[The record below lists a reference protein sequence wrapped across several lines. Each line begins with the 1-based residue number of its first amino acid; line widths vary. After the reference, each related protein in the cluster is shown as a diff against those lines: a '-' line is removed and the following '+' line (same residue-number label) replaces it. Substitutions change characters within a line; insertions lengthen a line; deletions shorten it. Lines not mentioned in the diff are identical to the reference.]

1 MSYSIEK
8 SESEWKEQLTPE
20 EYRVLRQKGTEPA
33 FQGVYHDHHGEGVYR
48 CKACGNVLFDS
59 KTKFDSGTGWPSFYD
74 VVSDD
79 SVELKSDFSF
89 FMKRTEVVCANCG
102 SHLGHVF
109 HDGPQPTGQ
118 RFCMNSIA
126 LEFEEKK

>member
-1 MSYSIEK
+1 MSYQIEK
-8 SESEWKEQLTPE
+8 TETEWKDQLTPE

-59 KTKFDSGTGWPSFYD
+59 KTKFDSGTGWPSFSD
-74 VVSDD
+74 VVSDT

-109 HDGPQPTGQ
+109 NDGPTSTGK
-118 RFCMNSIA
+118 RYCMNSIA
-126 LEFEEKK
+126 LDFEER